1 MNKSES
7 SPTLTKKDQ
16 RVAEV
21 ILRQVIIN
29 RRDVL
34 IKGKR
39 KFVKENIEKIKEAV
53 PNIQD
58 EQIAKIRVT
67 YQAALDN
74 VYPNYPQ

>member
-1 MNKSES
+1 M
-7 SPTLTKKDQ
+7 TKKDQ
-16 RVAEV
+16 RVADI

-53 PNIQD
+53 PTIKG

-74 VYPNYPQ
+74 VYPQYPQ